1 MTALAVA
8 AAGVVPFAL
17 AAPHA
22 FVEHVVLFPLGA
34 AGTGSPAVS
43 PLPGQLLAAHV
54 PGGRALAVA
63 ALAATAV
70 GMAAWLLA
78 RPPRTV
84 VAAADRVAIGLG
96 LAMCLMPATRF
107 GYLVYPLV
115 LAAWFRR
122 DRLTGRTAPRTV
134 KSVGAEGR

>member
-1 MTALAVA
+1 M
-8 AAGVVPFAL
+8 
-17 AAPHA
+17 
-22 FVEHVVLFPLGA
+22 
-34 AGTGSPAVS
+34 
-43 PLPGQLLAAHV
+43 
-54 PGGRALAVA
+54 PGGRAIAVA

-84 VAAADRVAIGLG
+84 VAAADRVALG
-96 LAMCLMPATRF
+96 LALAMWCLRPATRF

-122 DRLTGRTAPRTV
+122 DRFLPSSG
-134 KSVGAEGR
+134 